1 MLWFCKVKS
10 NPMLQNFMKLGGFMN
25 MQEIIK
31 VLPKVHLHCHLDGS
45 VRPETLMEIA
55 LKENIPLPAYELK
68 ELKKHIQVQHKCTS
82 LKEYLKKFVYPIS
95 VMQKKEY
102 LKRIAFEFIEDCS
115 IENITYVEIR
125 FAPYLHTSQG
135 LSEEDVIEAVLEGAK
150 EGEERFGIP
159 SNIIISF
166 LRHET
171 MDKNLHQLQ
180 AAAKYLGKGVVAVDL
195 AGNEADYPPELF
207 AELFNKAKQMGFHIT
222 IHAGET
228 GIAENIEKSIK
239 LLHAERIGH
248 GVSAIKDS
256 NVMSLLKEKDIPLE
270 VCVTSNYN
278 TDIIANIND
287 HPIKQFYD
295 RDIKVTL
302 STDNNTVSNVTL
314 TYELFLL
321 NEIFKFAIEDI
332 INVIEDS
339 IEASFC
345 NDALKK
351 HLLNELF
358 IFKRNSI

>member
-1 MLWFCKVKS
+1 
-10 NPMLQNFMKLGGFMN
+10 MKLGDFMS

-31 VLPKVHLHCHLDGS
+31 ILPKVHLHCHLDGS

-55 LKENIPLPAYELK
+55 LKENIPLPAYGLK
-68 ELKKHIQVQHKCTS
+68 ELEKHIQVEDKCTS
-82 LKEYLKKFVYPIS
+82 LKEYLEKFVYPIS

-102 LKRIAFEFIEDCS
+102 LRRIAFEFVEDCS
-115 IENITYVEIR
+115 IENIRYVEIR

-150 EGEERFGIP
+150 EGKERFGIH

-171 MDKNLHQLQ
+171 IDKNLHQLQ

-195 AGNEADYPPELF
+195 AGNEEDYPPELF
-207 AELFNKAKQMGFHIT
+207 IELFNKAKKMGFHIT

-228 GIAENIEKSIK
+228 GIAKNIEKSIR

-256 NVMSLLKEKDIPLE
+256 DIMRLLKEKNIPLE
-270 VCVTSNYN
+270 VCITSNYN
-278 TDIIANIND
+278 TDIIENIGD
-287 HPIKQFYD
+287 HPVKQFYD
-295 RDIKVTL
+295 RDIKVTVN
-302 STDNNTVSNVTL
+302 TDNNTVSNVTL

-321 NEIFKFAIEDI
+321 NQVFKFTIEDI
-332 INVIEDS
+332 ISITENS
-339 IEASFC
+339 IEASFG
-345 NDALKK
+345 NDRLKK
-351 HLLNELF
+351 DLLDELL
-358 IFKRNSI
+358 IFKRKSI

>member
-1 MLWFCKVKS
+1 MDI
-10 NPMLQNFMKLGGFMN
+10 
-25 MQEIIK
+25 QERIRN
-31 VLPKVHLHCHLDGS
+31 LPKVHLHCHLDGS

-55 LKENIPLPAYELK
+55 LKENIPLPAYELE
-68 ELKKHIQVQHKCTS
+68 ELKEHIQVQNKCLS

-102 LKRIAFEFIEDCS
+102 LKRIAFELIEDCS
-115 IENITYVEIR
+115 IENIRYVEIR
-125 FAPYLHTSQG
+125 FAPYLHISQG
-135 LSEEDVIEAVLEGAK
+135 LSEEDVIEAVLQGIK
-150 EGEERFGIP
+150 EGEEKFRVH

-171 MDKNLHQLQ
+171 IDKNLHQLQ

-195 AGNEADYPPELF
+195 AGNEDDYPPELF
-207 AELFNKAKQMGFHIT
+207 IDLFNKSKVMGFHIT

-228 GIAENIEKSIK
+228 GIAENIEKSIR

-256 NVMSLLKEKDIPLE
+256 NIMKLLKEKNIPLE

-278 TDIIANIND
+278 TEIIENIND

-295 RDIKVTL
+295 RDIKVTV

-314 TYELFLL
+314 TYELCLL
-321 NEIFKFAIEDI
+321 NKSFKFTVEDI
-332 INVIEDS
+332 INIIKNG

-345 NDALKK
+345 NDELKK
-351 HLLNELF
+351 KLLKELSQF
-358 IFKRNSI
+358 